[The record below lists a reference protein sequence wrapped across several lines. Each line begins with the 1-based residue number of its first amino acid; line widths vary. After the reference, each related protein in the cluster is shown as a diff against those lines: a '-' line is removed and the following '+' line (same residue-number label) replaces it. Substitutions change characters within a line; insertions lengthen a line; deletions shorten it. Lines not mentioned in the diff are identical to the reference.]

1 MKYLLNILLIFV
13 SKILGKFKRGR
24 QLNRNIFSGQ
34 RVLENNFQRDEEF
47 NFVQVGAND
56 GVSFDFLYDFITVR
70 NSKGVVI
77 EPVTEYFNELVNNY
91 QNFPEIIKINK
102 AVHPCEKEIL
112 INRIDPIAVDNYPD
126 WVKGIAS
133 LDFEHH
139 KKTGI
144 KSDDIIKEIVKA
156 DSLMNIINQNFKHI
170 KIDYLQVDTE
180 GFDFEVIKM
189 IDFKKLHPSI
199 LKYEYVNLNTIE
211 QNSLLNLLQNEGYY
225 TFNESGDT
233 IAINLS
239 KIKLY

>member
-1 MKYLLNILLIFV
+1 MKYLLNRLLIFV
-13 SKILGKFKRGR
+13 TKILGKFKRGR
-24 QLNRNIFSGQ
+24 QLKRNIFSSQ
-34 RVLENNFQRDEEF
+34 RVLESNFQRDKEF
-47 NFVQVGAND
+47 SFIQVGAND

-77 EPVTEYFNELVNNY
+77 EPVMEYFKELVNNY
-91 QNFPEIIKINK
+91 QNFPNIIKINK

-112 INRIDPIAVDNYPD
+112 INRIDPKAVDNYPD

-144 KSDDIIKEIVKA
+144 NSDDIIKEIVKA
-156 DSLMNIINQNFKHI
+156 DSLMNIITQNFKHG

-180 GFDFEVIKM
+180 GFDYEVVKM
-189 IDFKKLHPSI
+189 IDFKKLKPSI
-199 LKYEYVNLNTIE
+199 IKYEYVNLLAE
-211 QNSLLNLLQNEGYY
+211 DQNSLLNLLKNEGYY
-225 TFNESGDT
+225 TFNEFGDT
-233 IAINLS
+233 IAMNLN